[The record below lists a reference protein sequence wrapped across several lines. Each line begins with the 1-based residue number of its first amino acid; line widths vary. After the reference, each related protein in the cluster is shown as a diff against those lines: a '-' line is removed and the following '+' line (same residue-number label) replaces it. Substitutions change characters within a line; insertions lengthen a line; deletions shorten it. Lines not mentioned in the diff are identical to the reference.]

1 VSNAFIFRGGV
12 SNTRDSEALGSSM
25 LDCRVYTKNRI
36 RGDRFIGGTSGT
48 IESLL
53 AEGASG
59 C

>member
-1 VSNAFIFRGGV
+1 MSNAFISSGGV

-25 LDCRVYTKNRI
+25 LDCRVYAKHRI